1 MKSIEKIINE
11 EFEDLLEIRQPL
23 VNYLKQQLPNTPE
36 HVIKDMIYP
45 SVKDAN
51 NDDMKSWINDMKDVT
66 WKKHQ
71 NFKITKDI
79 FDDRTIEQLNKRLTG
94 ENPNQVPRD
103 DERHETQKNLILKQG
118 MPKEPI
124 ILFYN
129 NGKYEL
135 WEGWHRTIQLLQL
148 YPQGYIYPNV
158 YVGYKQ

>member
-23 VNYLKQQLPNTPE
+23 VNYLKQELPNTPE

-51 NDDMKSWINDMKDVT
+51 DDDMKSWINDMKDVT
-66 WKKHQ
+66 WKKYQ

-79 FDDRTIEQLNKRLTG
+79 FDDKTIEQLNKRLGG

-103 DERHETQKNLILKQG
+103 DERHKTQKKLILKQG

-148 YPQGYIYPNV
+148 FPQGYIYPNV